1 MCSVY
6 EALAAELVR
15 PLGCV
20 SCTLDAGMVAVLND
34 KIKFT
39 AFCERHGLRV
49 PRSFPVTSR
58 ERLFTLNSRSHLA
71 SICYTWALFMALAVK
86 HVNIVPTESFI

>member
-6 EALAAELVR
+6 EALAAELVK

-71 SICYTWALFMALAVK
+71 CLCDMWAVLWLGL
-86 HVNIVPTESFI
+86 